1 MSDIT
6 LINDSEQ
13 SSLVTNGL
21 AKNGELYL
29 KKAGSTDAGSIVV
42 YDSGAWKTFA
52 NEYAPGGLVN
62 DYSLSFDGTN
72 DFVNL
77 GTDTSLDVAGSDFS
91 VALWFKHSNTSNSVT
106 DGLLTIGTFTNKFFV
121 GLGNGTANVDKV
133 SFGYGAGSL
142 GWYFNAGSGLNDS
155 EWHLFVATVS
165 SGTVTI
171 YVDAVSESYSTGGA
185 AIGAYNYLGR
195 GNYGYYGG
203 KLDNIA
209 VFNSALSSSEVS
221 SIYSAGR
228 QGNLSSYSPV
238 GWWKG
243 GESDSGTGTTLTD
256 DSTNSNTGTLSNGA
270 TFVNSSNLADTTF
283 AIPSAET
290 YRESAFN
297 GSLLDGGTTGSWY
310 AHTGSFN
317 NTGWIGQD
325 FGSGNSKAINS
336 YRILMATG
344 SSSFAPKDWTIEA
357 SNTGAFS
364 GEEVTLD
371 TRTGET
377 SWTLAT
383 SSNYGSAWNEYTFT
397 NSTAYRY
404 WRINITANNGH
415 GTYLI
420 VTEMEMF
427 EI

>member
-1 MSDIT
+1 MFVLPT
-6 LINDSEQ
+6 FNLGVVGT
-13 SSLVTNGL
+13 SLEVPL
-21 AKNGELYL
+21 VIPE
-29 KKAGSTDAGSIVV
+29 D
-42 YDSGAWKTFA
+42 
-52 NEYAPGGLVN
+52 YAVAV
-62 DYSLSFDGTN
+62 DGTN

-91 VALWFKHSNTSNSVT
+91 VALWFKHSNTTQGTV
-106 DGLLTIGTFTNKFFV
+106 DGLLTVGTFTNKYFV
-121 GLGNGTANVDKV
+121 GLGYGNANVDKV
-133 SFGYGAGSL
+133 SFGYGTGSTPA
-142 GWYFNAGSGLNDS
+142 WYFNAGSGLNDN

-171 YVDAVSESYSTGGA
+171 YVDSTSGLSYSTGSA
-185 AIGAYNYLGR
+185 VIGAFNYLGR

-203 KLDNIA
+203 KLDNIDIFDS
-209 VFNSALSSSEVS
+209 VLSGSDVS
-221 SIYSAGR
+221 SIYTAGR

-243 GESDSGTGTTLTD
+243 GESDSGTGTSLTD
-256 DSTNSNTGTLSNGA
+256 DSINSNTGTLSNGS
-270 TFVNSSNLADTTF
+270 TFVNASNLADSSL
-283 AIPSAET
+283 AIPTTET
-290 YRESAFN
+290 YRAGAFD
-297 GSLLDGGTTGSWY
+297 GSLLDVTTVGSWY

-317 NTGWIGQD
+317 TTGWVGQD
-325 FGSGNSKAINS
+325 FGSGNAKAING
-336 YRILMATG
+336 YRILYNQATNAY
-344 SSSFAPKDWTIEA
+344 APKDWTIEA

-377 SWTLAT
+377 TWTQAT

-420 VTEMEMF
+420 FADMEMF